1 MSSAC
6 QADLGRDV
14 NLEGEVK
21 SRFENDLV
29 LHCVELCC
37 AVWATKKAW
46 NHFRPEGVTC
56 FTGWLMVL
64 AF

>member
-37 AVWATKKAW
+37 AVWATRKPGLILG
-46 NHFRPEGVTC
+46 RRG
-56 FTGWLMVL
+56 
-64 AF
+64 